1 VDASPFA
8 RARKAH
14 PFVSPWA
21 KKKKKLAWERAI
33 QKEAMGWAN
42 KGREGRVAELR
53 IEVESTSRHRGVE
66 PL

>member
-42 KGREGRVAELR
+42 
-53 IEVESTSRHRGVE
+53 
-66 PL
+66 